1 MNHCRRET
9 KLMNNGEDS
18 KVNNRVSDNN
28 NSHLMKTQ

>member
-9 KLMNNGEDS
+9 KLMNNGEDG

-28 NSHLMKTQ
+28 NRVIS